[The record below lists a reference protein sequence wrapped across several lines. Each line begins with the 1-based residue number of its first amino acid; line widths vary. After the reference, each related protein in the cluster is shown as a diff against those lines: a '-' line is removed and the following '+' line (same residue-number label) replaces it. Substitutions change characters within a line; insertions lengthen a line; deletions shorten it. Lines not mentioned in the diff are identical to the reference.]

1 MEYVGHPGLFS
12 RSFLGTS
19 LVWIPAKCVNT
30 CICIKSMVSLIL
42 KNGVHQSNVYVCRN
56 KLILCYSWHIY
67 VYELLIHM
75 TECWWCFL
83 LSRRFPSF
91 DWLIY
96 WLLIYTRFKNSSLSL
111 MLTPPDASKIYPLYS
126 RSFISKDSLLC

>member
-1 MEYVGHPGLFS
+1 MEYVGHPGLYS
-12 RSFLGTS
+12 SSLLGTS

-56 KLILCYSWHIY
+56 KLILCYCWHTCMNCWFTWPN
-67 VYELLIHM
+67 VDDVFCLVDVFPVLI
-75 TECWWCFL
+75 
-83 LSRRFPSF
+83 

-96 WLLIYTRFKNSSLSL
+96 WLLIYTRFKNISLSL